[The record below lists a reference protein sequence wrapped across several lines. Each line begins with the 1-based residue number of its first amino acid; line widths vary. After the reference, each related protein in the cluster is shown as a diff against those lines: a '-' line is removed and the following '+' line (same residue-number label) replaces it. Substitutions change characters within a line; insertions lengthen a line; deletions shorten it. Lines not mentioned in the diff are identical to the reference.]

1 MTLDD
6 LLTSFSKGDE
16 LLYRSLLR
24 SGFLVVIVIV
34 QMTITTDFTFNLKVD
49 LEGVEASNFQVK

>member
-1 MTLDD
+1 MTLGD
-6 LLTSFSKGDE
+6 LLTSISRRDE

-49 LEGVEASNFQVK
+49 LEGLEAPNFQVK